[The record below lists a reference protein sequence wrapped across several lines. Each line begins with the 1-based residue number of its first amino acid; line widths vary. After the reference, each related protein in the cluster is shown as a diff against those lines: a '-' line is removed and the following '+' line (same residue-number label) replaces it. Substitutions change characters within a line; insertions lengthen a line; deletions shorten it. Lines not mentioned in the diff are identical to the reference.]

1 MMNFFQIS
9 DLKEPSKSKN
19 KLIEEILI
27 FFSIS
32 LFLSLIIASF
42 TLISPFKS
50 NEIISLAYSYNK
62 TLDFNKDTLLF
73 SLLFSF
79 IDILILYALLIF
91 IKPSGNS
98 IIINKNFKNVIYL
111 FILSL
116 FGNLAF
122 IVLSMIFS
130 SKHDMGFCVFFSSFL
145 VNIYISL
152 LYKLYLENM
161 SYSNHLFWEI
171 FRFVIVGLV
180 AACFDFLVCYLF
192 QFVIFKGNNNGYVT
206 IVSTIFGFTIGVVI
220 NYLLS
225 TYMVYKKNGNKNV
238 KSLKGIIIFL
248 VLAVIGLLLG
258 MLLQFILYD
267 VLFIKKGVMF
277 FTYPVDFVIRTLIVM
292 IYNYI
297 SRKLILYK

>member
-1 MMNFFQIS
+1 
-9 DLKEPSKSKN
+9 
-19 KLIEEILI
+19 
-27 FFSIS
+27 
-32 LFLSLIIASF
+32 
-42 TLISPFKS
+42 
-50 NEIISLAYSYNK
+50 
-62 TLDFNKDTLLF
+62 
-73 SLLFSF
+73 
-79 IDILILYALLIF
+79 
-91 IKPSGNS
+91 
-98 IIINKNFKNVIYL
+98 
-111 FILSL
+111 
-116 FGNLAF
+116 
-122 IVLSMIFS
+122 
-130 SKHDMGFCVFFSSFL
+130 MGFCVFFSSFL